1 MIVATFEIMVADGPG
16 TPDGGSVTS
25 MTGRR
30 AAYGADDLRQVPPG
44 EVGDRAKPS
53 HFAGSGTWRARG
65 RRRALDREAWTALTR
80 AGDGES

>member
-30 AAYGADDLRQVPPG
+30 AAYGADDLR
-44 EVGDRAKPS
+44 
-53 HFAGSGTWRARG
+53 AR
-65 RRRALDREAWTALTR
+65 TR
-80 AGDGES
+80 SSSASPKSDG